1 MQGPVLARQLSPTA
15 PLPPSIS
22 TASSGPPL
30 QDSPFPNG
38 AALQQGTAKTG
49 ALLRTVHT
57 RTRLGQPKTD
67 PGLGW
72 GWIHLG
78 WGRIHLGWGWPT
90 SPLLLFHT
98 PGFSP
103 ICTAR
108 GTMWTS
114 PSAQDFCCHV
124 SQHARTS
131 LPHHLQKPP
140 PATQLP
146 QLLFESSSIERW
158 SKLMATKTWH
168 TYLQVN
174 LNISF
179 SF

>member
-1 MQGPVLARQLSPTA
+1 MA

-30 QDSPFPNG
+30 QDCPFPNG

-57 RTRLGQPKTD
+57 RIRLGQPKSD
-67 PGLGW
+67 PSLGW
-72 GWIHLG
+72 GW
-78 WGRIHLGWGWPT
+78 IHLGWGWPT

-108 GTMWTS
+108 VTTWTS
-114 PSAQDFCCHV
+114 PSGEDLCCHV
-124 SQHARTS
+124 SQPPRTS

-140 PATQLP
+140 LATRLP
-146 QLLFESSSIERW
+146 RLLFESSSIERW